1 MEIEVLVETILYYK
15 HAGKKRLK
23 NDGAVTINMCV
34 FMSLQWS
41 KSPV

>member
-15 HAGKKRLK
+15 HAGKQLK
-23 NDGAVTINMCV
+23 NDGDVTINMCV